1 MANSKRNNKEIAGAY
16 MELAKAENLVSQVI
30 DDMRLF
36 SDVLAMNPHLI
47 QLLQDGLMPIQ
58 KRLEALD
65 KTFGKEIHAYSR
77 NTIALL
83 IQNNGLSDFKS
94 FLQTL
99 ETVARE
105 SANHFECTVT
115 TAVEIGDDIKKQIQK
130 ALEKKFNGTV
140 RIKTEVDTS
149 IIGGLVVRCGD
160 WKYQSTIQSKL
171 QQLHNH
177 LVYSE

>member
-1 MANSKRNNKEIAGAY
+1 MANSKRNNKEIAGACIQ
-16 MELAKAENLVSQVI
+16 LANAKNLVARVI

-36 SDVLAMNPHLI
+36 SDVLVMNPSLI

-65 KTFGKEIHAYSR
+65 KTVGKEIHEYSR

-83 IQNNGLSDFKS
+83 IQNNSLNDFKT

-105 SANHFECTVT
+105 ISNHYECTIT
-115 TAVEIGDDIKKQIQK
+115 TAVEIDDNTKKQIQQ
-130 ALEKKFNGTV
+130 ALEKRFKGTV
-140 RIKTEVDTS
+140 RIQTEVDSS
-149 IIGGLVVRCGD
+149 IVGGLVVRCGD